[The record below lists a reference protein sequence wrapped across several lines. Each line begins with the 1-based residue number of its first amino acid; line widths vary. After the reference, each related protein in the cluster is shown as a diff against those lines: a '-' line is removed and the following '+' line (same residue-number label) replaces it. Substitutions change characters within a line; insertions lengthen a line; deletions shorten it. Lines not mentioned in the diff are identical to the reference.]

1 MDLKSRGKMFI
12 NSPFVTHM
20 SHTRPYAGDCE
31 CHAAPATC
39 PGVSTELRHSFATYC
54 VSRISRSFGF
64 DFGHG
69 LIESSIQ
76 AIVAYLDRLI
86 LIGKLCAFLS

>member
-12 NSPFVTHM
+12 NSPFVTHT
-20 SHTRPYAGDCE
+20 SHTWPYTGDCE

-54 VSRISRSFGF
+54 RSRSFGF
-64 DFGHG
+64 GFGHG
-69 LIESSIQ
+69 EIVTSIQ
-76 AIVAYLDRLI
+76 GLI
-86 LIGKLCAFLS
+86 NTQTSLS